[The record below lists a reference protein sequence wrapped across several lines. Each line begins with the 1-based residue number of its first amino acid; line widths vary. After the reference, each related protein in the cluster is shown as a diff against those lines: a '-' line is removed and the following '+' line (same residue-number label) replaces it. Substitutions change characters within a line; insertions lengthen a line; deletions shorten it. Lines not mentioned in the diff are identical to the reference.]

1 MLLVGSKKDGYV
13 TIHAVIGPETEF
25 YMDLNGAMA
34 ADLSPILA
42 GIKGT
47 DKVVL
52 SITRCKNEE
61 TTAKIMLATDIPFLG
76 TEQEEAKGSG
86 DPVVDQIEAAL
97 SSLEKAQKAAPKQN
111 KAASKEPPKTIGRC
125 SYCGKPDVELMPIF
139 GFKICAAC
147 VQIELGRNKQVDVK
161 NTEVQP

>member
-1 MLLVGSKKDGYV
+1 MLLVGSKKDGCV

-25 YMDLNGAMA
+25 FMDLNGAMV
-34 ADLSPILA
+34 ADLTPILA

-47 DKVVL
+47 EKVSL
-52 SITRCKNEE
+52 SVTRCKNEE

-76 TEQEEAKGSG
+76 SDQEAKSSG

-97 SSLEKAQKAAPKQN
+97 TSLEKASKAAPKQH

-125 SYCGKPDVELMPIF
+125 SYCGKPDVELMPIL

-147 VQIELGRNKQVDVK
+147 VQIELGRNKQADAR